1 MAARSTPLGP
11 GLVIREAAER
21 DVPLILQFIN
31 ELADYERLSSVV
43 VASEDGLRRSLFGER
58 PAAEVLIA
66 EAQGEPAGF
75 ALFFQNFSTF
85 AGCSGL
91 YLEDL
96 FVRPAFRRRGIGT
109 ALLVKLARI
118 AVERNYAR
126 MEWAV
131 LDWNEVAKRVYRR
144 IGAQSMDEWRVNR
157 LTGEALRA
165 LARQ

>member
-1 MAARSTPLGP
+1 
-11 GLVIREAAER
+11 VIREATER

-31 ELADYERLSSVV
+31 ELAEYERLSSSV
-43 VASEDGLRRSLFGER
+43 VATEDGLRAALFGAR

-66 EAQGEPAGF
+66 EADGEPAGF

-85 AGCSGL
+85 AGRPGL

-96 FVRPAFRRRGIGT
+96 FVRPASRRCGYGT
-109 ALLVKLARI
+109 SLLVRLAQI
-118 AVERNYAR
+118 AVERDYGR

-131 LDWNEVAKRVYRR
+131 LDWNDMAKRVYRR

-157 LTGEALRA
+157 LTGDALRA
-165 LARQ
+165 LARG

>member
-1 MAARSTPLGP
+1 MADRSTPLD

-21 DVPLILQFIN
+21 DIPLILQFIN

-43 VASEDGLRRSLFGER
+43 VATEDGLRRALFAAS

-66 EAQGEPAGF
+66 EAGGEPAGF

-85 AGCSGL
+85 AGRPGL

-96 FVRPAFRRRGIGT
+96 FVRPAFRRRGCGT
-109 ALLVKLARI
+109 RLLARLAQI

-131 LDWNEVAKRVYRR
+131 LEWNETAKRVYRR

-157 LTGEALRA
+157 LTGDALRA
-165 LARQ
+165 LARR